1 MMLKLKGQVD
11 DLTVSSTE
19 TTNNLQ
25 KSIERAMNAGYYP
38 PSLDVDEITKE
49 LNEKRLRARSNERQE
64 VLKNI
69 SRVFKCLAS
78 PTRLELLSLVS
89 EREMCVCEIQSVLET
104 SIPNISQHLR
114 ILENAGIITTVK
126 RGQFTFARLSMDNLM
141 EINQELRRLLIKED
155 S

>member
-1 MMLKLKGQVD
+1 MD

-19 TTNNLQ
+19 ITNNLE

-49 LNEKRLRARSNERQE
+49 LEEKRLRARSRERQE
-64 VLKNI
+64 NLK
-69 SRVFKCLAS
+69 RVAGVFKCLAN
-78 PTRLELLSLVS
+78 PKRLELLSLVS

-114 ILENAGIITTVK
+114 ILEHAGIITTVK
-126 RGQFTFARLSMDNLM
+126 RGQFTFARLNMG
-141 EINQELRRLLIKED
+141 
-155 S
+155 